1 MYIHKVDKIYIEVRI
16 RNRSYDD
23 KKGMRRFV
31 TEIYADNLEWL
42 STHSKVENTGEES
55 SVGNSVAS
63 SDNSNLPF

>member
-1 MYIHKVDKIYIEVRI
+1 
-16 RNRSYDD
+16 
-23 KKGMRRFV
+23 MRRFV

-42 STHSKVENTGEES
+42 STPRKVENTGEES